1 VVKAGGDSTLT
12 VLVAFGANLAIA
24 VAKTAAAVV
33 SGSASMTA
41 EAAHSW
47 ADTGN
52 EVFLLIANRRGD
64 RAADERR
71 PLGYG
76 REVYVWSLLA
86 AVGLFVVGAAV
97 SIWRG
102 VTELLHGAD
111 GGEDYRLA
119 YLVLAIAFVLEGIS
133 LLQAVRQLRGE
144 ARKFD
149 SDVLDYALQTSDPT
163 VRAVFAED
171 SAALVGIVIAFL
183 GILLHQLTGDVQWD
197 AAGSILVGV
206 LLGVV
211 AVLLIDRNRLF
222 LTGEPG
228 SPRIHD
234 ALVARLSEF
243 PEVASVRFLRPEFI
257 GSKRLFVI
265 ASVDLVG
272 DRVESSVAR
281 TLRTLEQRLEEEPYV
296 AEAVLT
302 VSEPDEPGITPA
314 VSGKRPPETTESDS
328 GPDEGNDVQSDPA
341 KGAEDRSD
349 WTDEGGATAEGAADE
364 GDRTQ

>member
-1 VVKAGGDSTLT
+1 VVKAGGDSTFT

-24 VAKTAAAVV
+24 VAKTAAAGI
-33 SGSASMTA
+33 SGSASMSA

-52 EVFLLIANRRGD
+52 EVFLLIANRRGG

-102 VTELLHGAD
+102 VTELLHGTE

-119 YLVLAIAFVLEGIS
+119 YLVLAVAFVLEGTS
-133 LLQAVRQLRGE
+133 LLQAVRQLRND
-144 ARKFD
+144 ARSFD
-149 SDVLDYALQTSDPT
+149 TDVLKYALLTSDPT

-171 SAALVGIVIAFL
+171 SAALIGIVIAFL
-183 GILLHQLTGDVQWD
+183 GILGHQLTGEVLWD
-197 AAGSILVGV
+197 AIGSILVGV

-211 AVLLIDRNRLF
+211 AVVLIDRNRQF

-228 SPRIHD
+228 SPRIRD
-234 ALVARLSEF
+234 ALVALLAGF
-243 PEVASVRFLRPEFI
+243 PEVATVRFLRPEFI
-257 GSKRLFVI
+257 GPKRLFVI

-272 DRVESSVAR
+272 DSTESSVAR
-281 TLRTLEQRLEEEPYV
+281 TLRMLEHRLEEEPYV

-302 VSEPDEPGITPA
+302 VSEPDEPGTPA
-314 VSGKRPPETTESDS
+314 L
-328 GPDEGNDVQSDPA
+328 
-341 KGAEDRSD
+341 
-349 WTDEGGATAEGAADE
+349 
-364 GDRTQ
+364 

>member
-1 VVKAGGDSTLT
+1 MVKAGGDSTFT

-24 VAKTAAAVV
+24 VAKTAAAGI
-33 SGSASMTA
+33 SGSASMSA

-52 EVFLLIANRRGD
+52 EVFLLIANRRGG

-102 VTELLHGAD
+102 VTELLHGTE

-119 YLVLAIAFVLEGIS
+119 YLVLAVAFVLEGTS
-133 LLQAVRQLRGE
+133 LLQAVRQLRND
-144 ARKFD
+144 ARSFD
-149 SDVLDYALQTSDPT
+149 TDVLKYALLTSDPT

-171 SAALVGIVIAFL
+171 SAALIGIVIAFL
-183 GILLHQLTGDVQWD
+183 GILGHQLTGEVLWD
-197 AAGSILVGV
+197 AIGSILVGV

-211 AVLLIDRNRLF
+211 AVVLIDRNRQF

-228 SPRIHD
+228 SPRIRD
-234 ALVARLSEF
+234 ALVALLAGF
-243 PEVASVRFLRPEFI
+243 PEVATVRFLRPEFI
-257 GSKRLFVI
+257 GPKRLFVI

-272 DRVESSVAR
+272 DSTESSVAR
-281 TLRTLEQRLEEEPYV
+281 TLRMLEHRLEEEPYV

-302 VSEPDEPGITPA
+302 VSEPDEPGTPA
-314 VSGKRPPETTESDS
+314 L
-328 GPDEGNDVQSDPA
+328 
-341 KGAEDRSD
+341 
-349 WTDEGGATAEGAADE
+349 
-364 GDRTQ
+364 

>member
-12 VLVAFGANLAIA
+12 VLVAFGANLV
-24 VAKTAAAVV
+24 VALAKSFAAVV

-52 EVFLLIANRRGD
+52 EIFLLVANRRSVHERD
-64 RAADERR
+64 DRR

-76 REVYVWSLLA
+76 REAYVWSLLA

-102 VTELLHGAD
+102 VTELLHGD
-111 GGEDYRLA
+111 GAPEDYRLA
-119 YLVLAIAFVLEGIS
+119 YLVLAVAFVLEGTS
-133 LLQAVRQLRGE
+133 LLQSLRQLRRD
-144 ARKFD
+144 ARTYE
-149 SDVLDYALQTSDPT
+149 SDVLEYAFETSDPT

-183 GILLHQLTGDVQWD
+183 GILLHQLTGDVVWD
-197 AAGSILVGV
+197 AIGSILVGGV
-206 LLGVV
+206 LGVV
-211 AVLLIDRNRLF
+211 AVILINRNRVF

-228 SPRIHD
+228 PPRLQQ
-234 ALVARLSEF
+234 ALRDKLASF

-257 GSKRLFVI
+257 GPKQIFVI

-272 DRVESSVAR
+272 DAVESSIAR
-281 TLRTLEQRLEEEPYV
+281 TLRELEHRFEDDVPYV
-296 AEAVLT
+296 VEAVLT
-302 VSEPDEPGITPA
+302 VSEPDGAGTPPG
-314 VSGKRPPETTESDS
+314 
-328 GPDEGNDVQSDPA
+328 
-341 KGAEDRSD
+341 
-349 WTDEGGATAEGAADE
+349 
-364 GDRTQ
+364 

>member
-1 VVKAGGDSTLT
+1 MAKTGGDSTLT
-12 VLVAFGANLAIA
+12 VLVAFGANLAVA
-24 VAKTAAAVV
+24 VAKTFAAVV
-33 SGSASMTA
+33 SGSASMSA

-52 EVFLLIANRRGD
+52 QIFLLVANRRSTRD
-64 RAADERR
+64 ADERR

-76 REVYVWSLLA
+76 REAYVWSLLA

-102 VTELLHGAD
+102 VSELIHGAG

-133 LLQAVRQLRGE
+133 LLQAIRQLRME
-144 ARKFD
+144 ANRFD
-149 SDVLDYALQTSDPT
+149 TDVLEYALATSDPT

-183 GILLHQLTGDVQWD
+183 GILLHQLTGNVVWD

-206 LLGVV
+206 LLGAV
-211 AVLLIDRNRLF
+211 AVLLIDRNRQF

-228 SPRIHD
+228 SPRIRD
-234 ALVARLSEF
+234 ALVARLKGF
-243 PEVASVRFLRPEFI
+243 PEVSEVRFLRPEFI
-257 GSKRLFVI
+257 GPKRLFVI

-272 DRVESSVAR
+272 DSAESTVAR
-281 TLRTLEQRLEEEPYV
+281 TLRDLEHRLEEEPYV

-302 VSEPDEPGITPA
+302 VSEPD
-314 VSGKRPPETTESDS
+314 S
-328 GPDEGNDVQSDPA
+328 EGNQRP
-341 KGAEDRSD
+341 
-349 WTDEGGATAEGAADE
+349 
-364 GDRTQ
+364 

>member
-1 VVKAGGDSTLT
+1 MKAGGDSTFT

-24 VAKTAAAVV
+24 VGKTVAAGV
-33 SGSASMTA
+33 SGSASMSA

-52 EVFLLIANRRGD
+52 EVFLLIANRRGG
-64 RAADERR
+64 RVADARR

-76 REVYVWSLLA
+76 REAYVWSLLA

-102 VTELLHGAD
+102 VTELLEGEA

-119 YLVLAIAFVLEGIS
+119 YVVLAVAFVLEGIS
-133 LLQAVRQLRGE
+133 LFQATRQLRTE
-144 ARKFD
+144 ARSFD
-149 SDVLDYALQTSDPT
+149 TDVLEYALQTSDPT

-171 SAALVGIVIAFL
+171 SAALIGIVIAFI
-183 GILLHQLTGDVQWD
+183 GILGHQLTGEVLWD
-197 AAGSILVGV
+197 AIGSILVGV

-211 AVLLIDRNRLF
+211 AVVLIDRNRQF

-234 ALVARLSEF
+234 ALVTRLSGF
-243 PEVASVRFLRPEFI
+243 PEVAAVRFLRPEFI
-257 GSKRLFVI
+257 GPKRLFVI

-272 DRVESSVAR
+272 DSAESSVAK
-281 TLRTLEQRLEEEPYV
+281 TLRLLERRFEEEPYV

-302 VSEPDEPGITPA
+302 VSEPDEPGTPA
-314 VSGKRPPETTESDS
+314 L
-328 GPDEGNDVQSDPA
+328 
-341 KGAEDRSD
+341 
-349 WTDEGGATAEGAADE
+349 
-364 GDRTQ
+364 

>member
-1 VVKAGGDSTLT
+1 VKAGGDSTFTL
-12 VLVAFGANLAIA
+12 LVAFGANLAIA

-33 SGSASMTA
+33 SGSASMSA

-52 EVFLLIANRRGD
+52 EIFLLIANRRGS
-64 RAADERR
+64 RAPDERR

-86 AVGLFVVGAAV
+86 AVGLFVVGAVV

-102 VTELLHGAD
+102 VTELLHGTD
-111 GGEDYRLA
+111 SGEDYRLA
-119 YLVLAIAFVLEGIS
+119 YLVLAVAFLLEGTS
-133 LLQAVRQLRGE
+133 LLQALRQLRSD
-144 ARKFD
+144 ARKFE
-149 SDVLDYALQTSDPT
+149 SDVLEYALQTSDPT

-183 GILLHQLTGDVQWD
+183 GILLHQLTGEMVWD

-234 ALVARLSEF
+234 ALATRLAEF
-243 PEVASVRFLRPEFI
+243 PEVASVRYLRPEFI
-257 GSKRLFVI
+257 GPKRLFVV

-272 DRVESSVAR
+272 DQVESSVAR
-281 TLRTLEQRLEEEPYV
+281 TLRALEYRLEQEPYV

-302 VSEPDEPGITPA
+302 VSEPDESGTSVD
-314 VSGKRPPETTESDS
+314 VSQARPPKTTESDS
-328 GPDEGNDVQSDPA
+328 GPDDRKDVQSDPA
-341 KGAEDRSD
+341 KGAGDRAD
-349 WTDEGGATAEGAADE
+349 WSDEGGATETGPADE
-364 GDRTQ
+364 GDQTQ

>member
-1 VVKAGGDSTLT
+1 MVKPGGDSTVT

-24 VAKTAAAVV
+24 VAKTAAAGI
-33 SGSASMTA
+33 SGSASMSA

-52 EVFLLIANRRGD
+52 EVFLLIANRRGG
-64 RAADERR
+64 READERR

-102 VTELLHGAD
+102 ATELLHGAE
-111 GGEDYRLA
+111 GGEDYQLA
-119 YLVLAIAFVLEGIS
+119 YLVLAVAFILESTS
-133 LLQAVRQLRGE
+133 LFQAVRQLRRE
-144 ARKFD
+144 ANRFD
-149 SDVLDYALQTSDPT
+149 TDVLEYALQTSDPT

-171 SAALVGIVIAFL
+171 SAALIGIAIAFL
-183 GILLHQLTGDVQWD
+183 GILLHQLTGEVLWD
-197 AAGSILVGV
+197 AIGSILVGV
-206 LLGVV
+206 LLGLV
-211 AVLLIDRNRLF
+211 ALVLIDRNRQF

-228 SPRIHD
+228 SPRIRE

-243 PEVASVRFLRPEFI
+243 PEVAAVRFLRAEFI
-257 GSKRLFVI
+257 GPKRLFVI

-272 DRVESSVAR
+272 DSVESSVAK
-281 TLRTLEQRLEEEPYV
+281 TLRLLEHRLEEQPYV

-302 VSEPDEPGITPA
+302 VSEPDE
-314 VSGKRPPETTESDS
+314 D
-328 GPDEGNDVQSDPA
+328 
-341 KGAEDRSD
+341 
-349 WTDEGGATAEGAADE
+349 
-364 GDRTQ
+364 TQPQ